1 MREQIAAGIINQGG
15 KFLITKRLPNEH
27 LGGYWEFPGGKLQ
40 ETESLEQCVQREIKE
55 ELGLEIKVKA
65 KIGTWSYS
73 YPDRDCELS
82 FFLCDVLEGEPKS
95 KRGQEWRWIDR
106 LDLSKY
112 KFPPANTELI
122 KILITQH
129 KVVSS

>member
-1 MREQIAAGIINQGG
+1 MKHQIAAGIISRGA
-15 KFLITKRLPNEH
+15 KVLITKRLPNEH

-73 YPDRDCELS
+73 YPDRDCELN
-82 FFLCDVLEGEPKS
+82 FFLCDILEGEPIAK
-95 KRGQEWRWIDR
+95 KGQEWRWIDR
-106 LDLSKY
+106 LDLAKY
-112 KFPPANTELI
+112 KFPPANTEVI
-122 KILITQH
+122 KILSSSIT
-129 KVVSS
+129 